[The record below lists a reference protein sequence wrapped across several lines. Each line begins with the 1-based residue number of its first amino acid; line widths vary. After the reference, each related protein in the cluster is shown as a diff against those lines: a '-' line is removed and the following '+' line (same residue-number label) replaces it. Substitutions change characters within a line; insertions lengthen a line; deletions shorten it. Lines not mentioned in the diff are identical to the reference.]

1 MQNPKWAAISVT
13 VEYISRIGDDVLA
26 TRLGSA
32 PMVVIEGPRASGKT
46 ELARRQAASVLRF
59 DVDDAARAAAELN
72 PSAILDLPRPIL
84 LDEWQF
90 APRIWNEARRRSDD
104 AGGVGHF
111 ILTGSAVP
119 PDDHT
124 RHSGVGR
131 VSRFRLRPM
140 SLFELG
146 HSTGEAS
153 LAALFG
159 GASAHGTGR
168 PEIVLSD
175 VIEMVCRGGWP
186 ATVANDSASA
196 IDYVRDQIEEICRTD
211 IAALEG
217 RRHDPVRMR
226 QLLVSLA
233 RNVATEVTLETLST
247 DVAEAG
253 EKIATETV
261 AAYLR
266 SLQRLFVLEEQRH
279 WSVSLRSRSRLRKSS
294 KRHFADPSL
303 AAAALGAGASR
314 LGRDTELLGLLF
326 ESLVVRDLRIYAE
339 PLRASVF
346 HYRDNTGLEVDAIV
360 ERPDGSWIAAE
371 VKLGGERA
379 IEAAVC
385 SLLRL
390 QERVNTDHIG
400 QPARL
405 LVVTATGYPYTRPD
419 GVSVIPLTALG
430 P

>member
-1 MQNPKWAAISVT
+1 MD
-13 VEYISRIGDDVLA
+13 YISRIGDGILA
-26 TRLGSA
+26 RRLRSA
-32 PMVVIEGPRASGKT
+32 PMVVVEGPRASGKT
-46 ELARRQAASVLRF
+46 ELARRQAASVVRF
-59 DVDDAARAAAELN
+59 DVDAAARTAAELN
-72 PSAILDLPRPIL
+72 PAAILDLPSPVL

-90 APRIWNEARRRSDD
+90 APGIWNHARRRSDE

-119 PDDHT
+119 PDDQT

-131 VSRFRLRPM
+131 VSRFRLRPL

-153 LAALFG
+153 LEALFD
-159 GASAHGTGR
+159 GTAPLGSGR
-168 PEIVLSD
+168 PQVKLPDI
-175 VIEMVCRGGWP
+175 IEMVCRGGWP
-186 ATVANDSASA
+186 AIAAADSESA

-211 IAALEG
+211 IASLEG
-217 RRHDPVRMR
+217 TRHDPVRMR

-233 RNVATEVTLETLST
+233 RNVATEATLETLSA

-253 EKIATETV
+253 ETICTETV

-266 SLQRLFVLEEQRH
+266 SLQRLFVVEEQRH
-279 WSVSLRSRSRLRKSS
+279 WSVSLRSRSRLRKSP

-303 AAAALGAGASR
+303 AAAALGAGTAR
-314 LGRDTELLGLLF
+314 LGRDMELLGLLF
-326 ESLVVRDLRIYAE
+326 ESLVVMDLRVYAE

-346 HYRDNTGLEVDAIV
+346 HYRDNTGLEADAVI
-360 ERPDGSWIAAE
+360 EHPDGRWIAAE

-379 IEAAVC
+379 IESAARN
-385 SLLRL
+385 LLRL
-390 QERVNTDHIG
+390 RERVDTDRAG
-400 QPARL
+400 EPAGL
-405 LVVTATGYPYTRPD
+405 VVVTATGCPYRRPD
-419 GVSVIPLTALG
+419 GVTVAPITTLG